1 MTGCK
6 PAATRRSRGAWGR
19 AALPLFA
26 ACCLLPG
33 VAAVALADNEPG
45 ENLRHVTPDAATIR
59 HEGDR
64 ALFTIV
70 WKGHA
75 SGARDCRD
83 LLGQP
88 LPDTNSS
95 LIVYQSAKRGGPWE
109 QVYEN
114 LCVQDQGSYVYST
127 SPFDGTVPARVYYKM
142 EVCAAGDASQP
153 AACDSKVVKVIND
166 TAR

>member
-1 MTGCK
+1 MKWCK
-6 PAATRRSRGAWGR
+6 PAATRRSRSAGGG
-19 AALPLFA
+19 AALPLLA

-33 VAAVALADNEPG
+33 VAAVVKADGEPD
-45 ENLRHVTPDAATIR
+45 ENLRHITPETATIR
-59 HEGDR
+59 HQGDR
-64 ALFTIV
+64 ALFSIV

-114 LCVQDQGSYVYST
+114 PCVQDRGSYVYST
-127 SPFDGTVPARVYYKM
+127 SPFDGTAPARVYYKV
-142 EVCAAGDASQP
+142 EVCAVGDAAQA

-166 TAR
+166 TAG